1 MESSKNDISRSV
13 PAPEYPDKNDTHKD
27 EIDLMDFFRIIYKRK
42 GFILL
47 CSVIPALLVGLVLL
61 ISPKDYKTTY
71 TYDLG
76 QDEIDYKMLLGEP
89 GGEANLDV
97 IAAKLKNDE
106 LSEKDRRILI
116 ERFYRT
122 ENLNKLAEKLRA
134 NGYDEYAQGISRAKV
149 QLKIL
154 ETMLN
159 ITIVG
164 RDREDVQGISSIVRD
179 NFETHLLTYFALK
192 ILNNNIIQLEAR
204 TADIEGKKFNL
215 ELELDRTK
223 SIIEKL
229 KNMAST
235 DSNHVPEGI
244 VLHIDN
250 VRGNRE
256 ILPWSYQVQAADAN
270 IIYLEETIRTNQKK
284 YNHYQALLSLSE
296 NLSDEIK
303 NKASLYN
310 AAEEFYSFLTDT
322 LGKYKDTELNEYIN
336 AYIHKIENVISKNT
350 PWAERPNIY
359 PIPRGAIKKSSI
371 VFAALFMITIIITFF
386 LEAARKS

>member
-134 NGYDEYAQGISRAKV
+134 NGYDEYAQGIS
-149 QLKIL
+149 
-154 ETMLN
+154 
-159 ITIVG
+159 
-164 RDREDVQGISSIVRD
+164 
-179 NFETHLLTYFALK
+179 
-192 ILNNNIIQLEAR
+192 
-204 TADIEGKKFNL
+204 
-215 ELELDRTK
+215 
-223 SIIEKL
+223 
-229 KNMAST
+229 
-235 DSNHVPEGI
+235 
-244 VLHIDN
+244 
-250 VRGNRE
+250 
-256 ILPWSYQVQAADAN
+256 
-270 IIYLEETIRTNQKK
+270 
-284 YNHYQALLSLSE
+284 
-296 NLSDEIK
+296 
-303 NKASLYN
+303 
-310 AAEEFYSFLTDT
+310 
-322 LGKYKDTELNEYIN
+322 
-336 AYIHKIENVISKNT
+336 
-350 PWAERPNIY
+350 
-359 PIPRGAIKKSSI
+359 
-371 VFAALFMITIIITFF
+371 
-386 LEAARKS
+386 